1 MPCKIDAMYF
11 VCFSGGWCGWV
22 EVDGNRWIVEQD
34 SPGLILIFSCTDPT
48 WEVECEYFDH
58 DQQVWYHYM
67 VPRYASLETEW
78 VSADHKWKIFTHLM
92 TAIKILWRLF
102 FMVRRCFKREETIIV
117 WPSFENCLQRFKD
130 AGVPCSMS
138 DVHVSV
144 RKVFLTVLKGSVCQ
158 ILA

>member
-1 MPCKIDAMYF
+1 MQCILCASVVDDVDELRWMVIDGLWSKIVLVLFWFFPA
-11 VCFSGGWCGWV
+11 
-22 EVDGNRWIVEQD
+22 Q
-34 SPGLILIFSCTDPT
+34 ILLGKWSVNILTMISKCDIIT
-48 WEVECEYFDH
+48 
-58 DQQVWYHYM
+58 WYHGT
-67 VPRYASLETEW
+67 L
-78 VSADHKWKIFTHLM
+78 
-92 TAIKILWRLF
+92 LWRQSEWALIINERFSLIWWLRSRFYGGCF
-102 FMVRRCFKREETIIV
+102 FMAHRCFKREETIIV